1 MTAALW
7 IEEEFANLKEAW
19 AVALEHGNFRPVGN
33 AAWCLVHFAEM
44 RGRYLDIN
52 ALFEE
57 AIVEFASREPG
68 ERETLALGQ
77 VRGCLAFLAF
87 RLGRYEVAHESGA
100 AAVALLGERHKD
112 VGIWG
117 IWAGRQG
124 WGLSN
129 AYFGRL
135 DDALEIIND
144 NLTMC
149 EAKLATGPSD
159 ERLIRILDVM
169 AGSSHM
175 ALVVVAV
182 RSGAFE
188 RALEHLDQGARVAY
202 GQAAL
207 LDHRHEEARRRLTI
221 AVAVGAA
228 HSCFPM
234 AIEALESLAGLD
246 ADEDRVLEAI
256 KQLAFIKHSDFAPES
271 TAESAAGALLR
282 LRTRVPDEVFE
293 DAYRQGK
300 ATTVEDVLSLAT
312 RRATTISDTVH

>member
-1 MTAALW
+1 MHLALRD
-7 IEEEFANLKEAW
+7 
-19 AVALEHGNFRPVGN
+19 VAL
-33 AAWCLVHFAEM
+33 AET
-44 RGRYLDIN
+44 YSLEALDR
-52 ALFEE
+52 ALASGD
-57 AIVEFASREPG
+57 AIVE
-68 ERETLALGQ
+68 T
-77 VRGCLAFLAF
+77 
-87 RLGRYEVAHESGA
+87 
-100 AAVALLGERHKD
+100 
-112 VGIWG
+112 
-117 IWAGRQG
+117 
-124 WGLSN
+124 
-129 AYFGRL
+129 
-135 DDALEIIND
+135 
-144 NLTMC
+144 
-149 EAKLATGPSD
+149 
-159 ERLIRILDVM
+159 
-169 AGSSHM
+169 
-175 ALVVVAV
+175 
-182 RSGAFE
+182 
-188 RALEHLDQGARVAY
+188 GARVAY

-312 RRATTISDTVH
+312 RRATTISDKVH